1 MGLLDVLKPN
11 NVFKDEDGDEARD
24 EVVSEAQAEEKV
36 VRSFPKFRG
45 GNKAFD
51 SDMELD
57 TDNFASVDYDSDI
70 FVNKSVNVK
79 ICKPKSY
86 ESVESIGQAIK
97 DKKVVIL
104 HMDKLDPNVATRIL
118 EFVYGMCF
126 YAGIEPEN
134 VDSKIIMIDPQHKR
148 RM

>member
-1 MGLLDVLKPN
+1 MGLLDVLKPA
-11 NVFKDEDGDEARD
+11 NVFKDEEETVETKVDDAL
-24 EVVSEAQAEEKV
+24 AEEKV
-36 VRSFPKFRG
+36 RAFPNFRQKKSFDGEVDF
-45 GNKAFD
+45 GN
-51 SDMELD
+51 SSLG
-57 TDNFASVDYDSDI
+57 TTNYDSEI

-86 ESVESIGQAIK
+86 ESVESIGEAIK
-97 DKKVVIL
+97 DQKVVIL

-134 VDSKIIMIDPQHKR
+134 VDSKIIMIDPKHKR
-148 RM
+148 RV

>member
-1 MGLLDVLKPN
+1 MRLLDVLKPQN
-11 NVFKDEDGDEARD
+11 QFNDEE
-24 EVVSEAQAEEKV
+24 EVQETRVEEPQTEEKV
-36 VRSFPKFRG
+36 RSFAPFR
-45 GNKAFD
+45 NKKPFE
-51 SDMELD
+51 SEGLGEMGSL
-57 TDNFASVDYDSDI
+57 NVNYDPDI
-70 FVNKSVNVK
+70 FVNKSEQVK

-97 DKKVVIL
+97 DQKVVIL

-134 VDSKIIMIDPQHKR
+134 VDSKIIMIDPKHKR
-148 RM
+148 R

>member
-1 MGLLDVLKPN
+1 MGLLDVLKPSN
-11 NVFKDEDGDEARD
+11 AFKDEEETREETVE
-24 EVVSEAQAEEKV
+24 EVQPEEK
-36 VRSFPKFRG
+36 VRSFPSFR
-45 GNKAFD
+45 NKKTFED
-51 SDMELD
+51 ESEYESDRMGVM
-57 TDNFASVDYDSDI
+57 NYDPDI
-70 FVNKSVNVK
+70 FVNKSQQVK

-97 DKKVVIL
+97 EKKVVIL

-148 RM
+148 RV